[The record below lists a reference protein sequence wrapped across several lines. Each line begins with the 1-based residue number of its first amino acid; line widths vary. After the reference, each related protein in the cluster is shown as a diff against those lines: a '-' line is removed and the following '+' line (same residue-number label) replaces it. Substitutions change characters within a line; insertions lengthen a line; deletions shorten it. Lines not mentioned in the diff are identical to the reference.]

1 MTKRTDF
8 DILAEEILTQIEM
21 KENQLL
27 EWGFIG
33 GGIDAKEEILSL
45 LQHPSTSFLEELI
58 EKLEVTEESTSDILK
73 NLLDRKLLFELK
85 GKNMSLYRSRFAD
98 TIRMLYQ
105 LKQRFSF
112 TDWQSGKNL
121 VSNIKPML
129 SYRKYPRR
137 DIPLHVIN
145 KMLDNVIGTS
155 AVHRRVISKLLRD
168 GKFELSQFQMDS
180 LTRILSSS
188 RSKFDSGT
196 VVGAGT
202 GSGKT
207 KSFYIPAFATL
218 IDTITK
224 DQSDWTKIIGLY
236 PRVELLKDQYR
247 EAVSEILTLNP
258 LCKELGIRPLT
269 IGGLFGDTP
278 KIATDVIYHKD
289 RKLKKTENGYESPF
303 FTCPDPDC
311 SETMVWKQEDVEN
324 GIERLHC
331 SNSNCKTVIGEE
343 NIVLTR
349 DRMNHVKP
357 DIIFTTTEM
366 INKKLPNSKE
376 NSLFGIYANRPP
388 MYVLLDEVHVYEGI
402 TGAHVAYLLRRMK
415 HLIKQKHPNR
425 GIQFVGLSATL
436 SNPSSF
442 FSQLVGIEEK
452 YIEYITPLEKD
463 LKSEGVEYNL
473 VVRGDPFSAASLL
486 STSVQTAMLL
496 GRMLDPI
503 KKDVSKGAF
512 GSKLFGFTDK
522 LDVINRWFHI
532 EVDAEKNLTLSKYRD
547 YSEVIRTRP
556 SKQVLEQQYAAGQ
569 IWLAPTKIDERT
581 LTTPMEVDLTSSQ
594 YKGVSEKAKLVIAT
608 STLEVGYNDPKV
620 GGVIQHKVPRN
631 LASFLQRKGRAGR
644 VRGMRPWMVV
654 ISSAYGRDRFVYDF
668 PELYFQ
674 PNLNEMY
681 LPIQNSNVL
690 RIQMVFTF
698 MEWLMDRFYK
708 QSKRLDVRYK
718 LSAKGQTGHADN
730 TDLILSFVRDVLEGN
745 DKDLIGYWQK
755 ALQVDEDT
763 LKRIAWSEP
772 RSFFFDVLPTLY
784 TQLKEN
790 FSFVPKENQTHDP
803 FVGYIPRTLFSSLD
817 ISELAIHAPGSDKV
831 IHQPL
836 VQGIMEFAPGNVS
849 KRYVKA
855 YRINEA
861 HWLPVNEDG
870 IVDVNS
876 DVMTSSRVDTVQMGE
891 QSIEVFEPV
900 SITLASIPFEIS
912 DRSTGKYIWNLDIN
926 PIQNT
931 SQNIID
937 FPIQS
942 SLNTLFDQIEYF
954 TSDEHNTVKMTR
966 YALYGEG
973 VKKTS
978 NGQEMSFVSEF
989 VDKGNPC
996 AIGFQ
1001 RYVDAIRFDVQSVS
1015 MKQLLDSTLSN
1026 KIISISKPAF
1036 YNYLLMK
1043 DHVISGRLNVFLRE
1057 WMAQIV
1063 LSSVTAIS
1071 ISQDV
1076 SLKEAITRYKKD
1088 IVAISKRTLEAIFHS
1103 TIVTD
1108 DENASNDPKV
1118 KKNLQSI
1125 IEDESV
1131 MARLLLHLE
1140 TLEGDLRNNEQFM
1153 EWMSLTVVD
1162 SIAATIKVALEE
1174 MLPDVN
1180 TEDTSLD
1187 IVGNSIWI
1195 SETESGGLGI
1205 ITKIVS
1211 SLKHSPSLFEELV
1224 ANNINHCQRNTIA
1237 TSLRSV
1243 LQHIEDEKMSIL
1255 MTNIRQEQRI
1265 EKQQEYL
1272 TELQSVLDQ
1281 LGISPKRDL
1290 IMSLSNKLFRSN
1302 RSKKTDMFMKEIHEF
1317 WNLEEERLKFQISP
1331 NVFSVASLRREE
1343 IKERLNGVMREVNLN
1358 FTTSTQAFLFMES
1371 FLLHD
1376 CHDSCP
1382 ECLNLYSP
1390 FQSFLKPSR
1399 LLLQA
1404 LFKPTHEIH
1413 QFPSKEFLKEATK
1426 SLEKAKRLRVV
1437 VPTSEKVSFQSELF
1451 RLFHMPI
1458 EFKFQLYYPF
1468 LERVT
1473 NNGDSWYYDVSIREV
1488 SYV

>member
-1 MTKRTDF
+1 MNNRTDF
-8 DILAEEILTQIEM
+8 DILTEEILTQIEM
-21 KENQLL
+21 KENELL

-33 GGIDAKEEILSL
+33 GGIDAKEEISSL
-45 LQHPSTSFLEELI
+45 LRHPSTSLLEDLI
-58 EKLEVTEESTSDILK
+58 EKLEVTEENTSEIVK

-85 GKNMSLYRSRFAD
+85 GKNTSLYRSRYAE
-98 TIRMLYQ
+98 TVRMLYQ

-112 TDWQSGKNL
+112 EDWQSGKNL

-137 DIPLHVIN
+137 DVPLNVIN
-145 KMLDNVIGTS
+145 EKLDGVIGTS
-155 AVHRRVISKLLRD
+155 SIHRKVISRLLRD
-168 GKFELSQFQMDS
+168 GKFELSHFQLDS
-180 LTRILSSS
+180 LIRILSSS

-218 IDTITK
+218 IDTIMK

-247 EAVSEILTLNP
+247 EAVSEILALNS
-258 LCKELGIRPLT
+258 LCYELGIRPLK

-278 KIATDVIYHKD
+278 KVASDVQYHKD
-289 RKLKKTENGYESPF
+289 RKWKKIESGYESPF
-303 FTCPDPDC
+303 FTCPEC
-311 SETMVWKQEDVEN
+311 SQSMVWREEDVEH
-324 GIERLHC
+324 GVERLHC
-331 SNSNCKTVIGEE
+331 SKDQCDTVIEEE

-349 DRMNHVKP
+349 DRMNATAP

-388 MYVLLDEVHVYEGI
+388 MFVLLDEVHVYEGI

-436 SNPSSF
+436 SNASSF

-463 LKSEGVEYNL
+463 LVSEGVEYNL

-503 KKDVSKGAF
+503 DKNLSMGAY

-532 EVDAEKNLTLSKYRD
+532 EIDAEKNLTLSKYRD
-547 YSEVIRTRP
+547 YSEVIRKKP
-556 SKQVLEQQYAAGQ
+556 SKQVLQQQYAAGQ
-569 IWLAPTKIDERT
+569 IWLAPTEIDERT
-581 LTTPMEVDLTSSQ
+581 LKTPMEVDLTSSQ

-620 GGVIQHKVPRN
+620 GGVIQHKAPRN

-654 ISSAYGRDRFVYDF
+654 VSSAYGRDRFVYDF
-668 PELYFQ
+668 PELFFQ

-718 LSAKGQTGHADN
+718 LSASGQTGHPDN
-730 TDLILSFVRDVLEGN
+730 SDLILSLVRDVIEGN
-745 DKDLIGYWQK
+745 DHDLMGYWQK

-772 RSFFFDVLPTLY
+772 RSFYFDVLPTLY

-790 FSFVPKENQTHDP
+790 FSFIPKENLTHDP

-817 ISELAIHAPGSDKV
+817 ISELAIHVPGSDKV
-831 IHQPL
+831 IHQSL
-836 VQGIMEFAPGNVS
+836 VQGMMEFAPGNVS

-861 HWLPVNEDG
+861 HWLPLNEDD

-876 DVMTSSRVDTVQMGE
+876 DVMTSSRVETVQMNDE
-891 QSIEVFEPV
+891 QSIQVFEPV
-900 SITLASIPFEIS
+900 SITVASIPFEIS
-912 DRSTGKYIWNLDIN
+912 DRSTGKYIWNLDIK

-931 SQNIID
+931 SQNIVE

-978 NGQEMSFVSEF
+978 NGIEMPFVSKF

-996 AIGFQ
+996 AIGFK
-1001 RYVDAIRFDVQSVS
+1001 RYVDAIRFDVQSVD
-1015 MKQLLDSTLSN
+1015 MKQLLNSPLSN
-1026 KIISISKPAF
+1026 QIISVSKPAF

-1043 DHVISGRLNVFLRE
+1043 DPDISGRLNVFLRE

-1076 SLKEAITRYKKD
+1076 SFKEAITRYQKD
-1088 IVAISKRTLEAIFHS
+1088 HVAISKRTLEAIFHS

-1140 TLEGDLRNNEQFM
+1140 TLEGDLRNNEQFI
-1153 EWMSLTVVD
+1153 EWMSITVVD
-1162 SIAATIKVALEE
+1162 SIAATIKVALVE

-1180 TEDTSLD
+1180 TEDTNVD

-1211 SLKHSPSLFEELV
+1211 SMKHSPSLFEELV
-1224 ANNINHCQRNTIA
+1224 SSNINHCQRNTIT

-1243 LQHIEDEKMSIL
+1243 LQHIEDEKMAAL
-1255 MTNIRQEQRI
+1255 VTNIRQEQKF
-1265 EKQQEYL
+1265 EKQQAYL

-1281 LGISPKRDL
+1281 LGIPPKRDL

-1302 RSKKTDMFMKEIHEF
+1302 RSNKTDMFMKEIHEF
-1317 WNLEEERLKFQISP
+1317 WDQEEERLQFQITP

-1343 IKERLNGVMREVNLN
+1343 IKERLNGIMREVNLN
-1358 FTTSTQAFLFMES
+1358 FTTTTQAFLFMET
-1371 FLLHD
+1371 FLFHN

-1404 LFKPTHEIH
+1404 LFKPTHELH
-1413 QFPSKEFLKEATK
+1413 RYPSKDFLKEATK
-1426 SLEKAKRLRVV
+1426 SLEGAKRLRVV

-1451 RLFHMPI
+1451 RLFHTPI

>member
-1 MTKRTDF
+1 MKKRTDF
-8 DILAEEILTQIEM
+8 DILAEEILTQIEI

-33 GGIDAKEEILSL
+33 GGIDAKEEIRSL
-45 LQHPSTSFLEELI
+45 LRQPPTSLLTELI
-58 EKLEVTEESTSDILK
+58 EKLEVTEEQTDALLT
-73 NLLDRKLLFELK
+73 NLLERKLLFELK
-85 GKNMSLYRSRFAD
+85 GKNSTLYRSRFAE
-98 TIRMLYQ
+98 TIRMMYL
-105 LKQRFSF
+105 LKQRFSPE
-112 TDWQSGKNL
+112 DWQSAKNL

-137 DIPLHVIN
+137 DIPLHEIN
-145 KMLDNVIGTS
+145 EKLDGVFGVS
-155 AVHRRVISKLLRD
+155 SVHRKVISTLLRD
-168 GKFELSQFQMDS
+168 GEFLLSQFQMDS
-180 LTRILSSS
+180 LSRILASS
-188 RSKFDSGT
+188 RSKYDTGT

-218 IDTITK
+218 IDTMTK
-224 DQSDWTKIIGLY
+224 DQTDWTKIIGLY

-247 EAVSEILTLNP
+247 EAVSEILSLNA
-258 LCKELGIRPLT
+258 LCEELGIRPLT

-278 KIATDVIYHKD
+278 KVAADVHSHKD
-289 RKLKKTENGYESPF
+289 RKWEKIEGGYESPF
-303 FTCPDPDC
+303 FSCPKC
-311 SETMVWKQEDVEN
+311 SQSMVWKEADVEK
-324 GIERLHC
+324 GIERLVC
-331 SNSNCKTVIGEE
+331 SDHECDTVIGQE

-349 DRMNHVKP
+349 DRMNVSPP

-366 INKKLPNSKE
+366 INKKLPNSNE
-376 NSLFGIYANRPP
+376 NTLFGIYANRPP
-388 MYVLLDEVHVYEGI
+388 KFVLLDEVHVYEGI
-402 TGAHVAYLLRRMK
+402 TGAHVAFLLRRMK
-415 HLIKQKHPNR
+415 HLIKQKHPNQ

-463 LKSEGVEYNL
+463 LVSEGVEYNL

-503 KKDVSKGAF
+503 DHDLSVGAF

-532 EVDAEKNLTLSKYRD
+532 EIDAEKIKTLSKLRD
-547 YSEVIRTRP
+547 LNEVNRTKP
-556 SKQVLEQQYAAGQ
+556 TKQALLQQYAAGQ
-569 IWLAPTKIDERT
+569 IWLAPTEIDKRA
-581 LTTPMEVDLTSSQ
+581 LITPMEVDLTSSQ

-620 GGVIQHKVPRN
+620 GGVIQHKAPRN

-654 ISSAYGRDRFVYDF
+654 VSSAYGRDRFVYDF

-681 LPIQNSNVL
+681 LPIQNSNVI

-698 MEWLMDRFYK
+698 MEWLMDRFFK
-708 QSKRLDVRYK
+708 HGKSLDIRYK
-718 LSAKGQTGHADN
+718 LSAAGQSGYPGDRE
-730 TDLILSFVRDVLEGN
+730 LIVSLVRDVLEGN
-745 DKDLIGYWQK
+745 DQDLMGYWQK
-755 ALQVDEDT
+755 SLQVEEDT
-763 LKRIAWSEP
+763 LRRIAWSEP

-790 FSFVPKENQTHDP
+790 FSFIPKENQSHEP

-817 ISELAIHAPGSDKV
+817 ISELAIHVPDSNKV

-836 VQGIMEFAPGNVS
+836 VQGMMEFAPGNVS
-849 KRYVKA
+849 KRYVRA
-855 YRINEA
+855 YKINEA
-861 HWLPVNEDG
+861 HWLPVNEDNN
-870 IVDVNS
+870 VDVNS
-876 DVMTSSRVDTVQMGE
+876 EVMTSRHVET
-891 QSIEVFEPV
+891 IERNNTPVKVFEPI
-900 SITLASIPFEIS
+900 SIHLESIPYDIS
-912 DRSTGKYIWNLDIN
+912 DRSTGKYIWNLDLK

-931 SQNIID
+931 SQNKVE
-937 FPIQS
+937 FPKQS
-942 SLNTLFDQIEYF
+942 SLNSLFEQVEYF

-966 YALYGEG
+966 YALYSEG

-978 NGQEMSFVSEF
+978 KGQETPYVSQFLNNGET
-989 VDKGNPC
+989 C

-1001 RYVDAIRFDVQSVS
+1001 SYVDAIRFDVVEVDPEQLLHSPMSEQIISVS
-1015 MKQLLDSTLSN
+1015 
-1026 KIISISKPAF
+1026 KIAF
-1036 YNYLLMK
+1036 YNYLLIK
-1043 DHVISGRLNVFLRE
+1043 DENISGPLNVFLRE

-1071 ISQDV
+1071 ISQNM
-1076 SLKEAITRYKKD
+1076 SLKDAISRYKED
-1088 IVAISKRTLEAIFHS
+1088 LVAISKRTLEAIFHS
-1103 TIVTD
+1103 TIVSD
-1108 DENASNDPKV
+1108 DENSSNDPKV
-1118 KKNLQSI
+1118 KKKLQGI
-1125 IEDESV
+1125 IEDEAI
-1131 MARLLLHLE
+1131 MERLLVHLE
-1140 TLEGDLRNNEQFM
+1140 KLEGDLRSNETFLQ
-1153 EWMSLTVVD
+1153 WMRLTIVD
-1162 SIAATIKVALEE
+1162 SIAAAIKATLED

-1180 TEDTSLD
+1180 TEDTNVD
-1187 IVGNSIWI
+1187 VVGNSVWI

-1211 SLKHSPSLFEELV
+1211 SLKHSTSLFEELV
-1224 ANNINHCQRNTIA
+1224 SSNINSCQRNSIA
-1237 TSLRSV
+1237 TSIQLV
-1243 LQHIEDEKMSIL
+1243 LQHIEEENLSSLIGK
-1255 MTNIRQEQRI
+1255 IRQEQRV
-1265 EKQQEYL
+1265 ENQQVYL

-1281 LGISPKRDL
+1281 LGIPPKRDL

-1302 RSKKTDMFMKEIHEF
+1302 RSNKTDVFMKEIHEF
-1317 WNLEEERLKFQISP
+1317 WKQEEERLQFQISP
-1331 NVFSVASLRREE
+1331 NVFSVASLRRDE
-1343 IKERLNGVMREVNLN
+1343 IKERLNEVMREVNLN
-1358 FTTSTQAFLFMES
+1358 FTSNTQAFLFMES
-1371 FLLHD
+1371 FLLHT

-1390 FQSFLKPSR
+1390 FQSFFKPSR

-1404 LFKPTHEIH
+1404 MFKPTHEIH
-1413 QFPSKEFLKEATK
+1413 QYPSNNFFEEATK
-1426 SLEKAKRLRVV
+1426 SLESANRIRVI
-1437 VPTSEKVSFQSELF
+1437 VPKSEKESFQGELF
-1451 RLFHMPI
+1451 RLFHTPI

-1473 NNGDSWYYDVSIREV
+1473 NSGDKWYYDVSIREV

>member
-1 MTKRTDF
+1 MKKRTDF

-33 GGIDAKEEILSL
+33 GGIDAEEEIRSL
-45 LQHPSTSFLEELI
+45 LRHPSTSFLEDLI
-58 EKLEVTEESTSDILK
+58 KKLEVTEDDTIAILN
-73 NLLDRKLLFELK
+73 NLLDRKLLFRLK
-85 GKNMSLYRSRFAD
+85 ANNKPLYRSRFAE
-98 TIRMLYQ
+98 TIRMLYL

-112 TDWQSGKNL
+112 DDWQSGKNL

-129 SYRKYPRR
+129 SYRSYPRR

-145 KMLDNVIGTS
+145 EKLDGMIGIS
-155 AVHRRVISKLLRD
+155 SVHRKVISTLLRD
-168 GKFELSQFQMDS
+168 GKFQLSQFQMDS
-180 LTRILSSS
+180 LSRILTSS

-207 KSFYIPAFATL
+207 KSFYIPAFAAL

-224 DQSDWTKIIGLY
+224 DPSKWTKIIGLY
-236 PRVELLKDQYR
+236 PRVELLKDQFR
-247 EAVSEILTLNP
+247 EAISEILTLNP
-258 LCKELGIRPLT
+258 LCASLGIRPLT

-278 KIATDVIYHKD
+278 KIASDVQYHKD
-289 RKLKKTENGYESPF
+289 RKWKKVEGGYESPF
-303 FTCPDPDC
+303 FTCPDPEC
-311 SETMVWKQEDVEN
+311 SQTMVWREEDVIN
-324 GIERLHC
+324 NIERLNC
-331 SNSNCKTVIGEE
+331 SNEKCGTVIGEE

-349 DRMNHVKP
+349 DRMNETAP

-376 NSLFGIYANRPP
+376 NGLFGIYANRPP
-388 MYVLLDEVHVYEGI
+388 MFVLLDEVHVYEGI

-425 GIQFVGLSATL
+425 GIQFIGLSATL

-442 FSQLVGIEEK
+442 FSQLTGIEEK

-463 LKSEGVEYNL
+463 LVSEGIEYNL

-503 KKDVSKGAF
+503 DKNLSLGAY

-532 EVDAEKNLTLSKYRD
+532 EIDAEREKTLSKYRD
-547 YSEVIRTRP
+547 ASEVKRKNP
-556 SKQVLEQQYAAGQ
+556 SKLAEQYKAGQ
-569 IWLAPTKIDERT
+569 IWLAPTEIDERT
-581 LTTPMEVDLTSSQ
+581 LKTPMEVDLTSSQ

-620 GGVIQHKVPRN
+620 GGVIQHKAPRN

-708 QSKRLDVRYK
+708 QSKRLNVRYK
-718 LSAKGQTGHADN
+718 LSALGQNGNDYN
-730 TDLILSFVRDVLEGN
+730 SNLILSLVRDVLEGN
-745 DKDLIGYWQK
+745 DQDLMGYWQK
-755 ALQVDEDT
+755 SLQVDEDT

-784 TQLKEN
+784 AQLKEN
-790 FSFVPKENQTHDP
+790 FSFIPKENQTNDP

-817 ISELAIHAPGSDKV
+817 ISELAIHVPNSDKV

-836 VQGIMEFAPGNVS
+836 VQGMMEFAPGNVS

-861 HWLPVNEDG
+861 HWLPVNEEDM
-870 IVDVNS
+870 VDVNS
-876 DVMTSSRVDTVQMGE
+876 KVMNSRQVETVQLNA
-891 QSIEVFEPV
+891 QLIHVFEPV
-900 SITLASIPFEIS
+900 SITLTTIPFDIS
-912 DRSTGKYIWNLDIN
+912 DRSTGKYIWNLDIK
-926 PIQNT
+926 PIQHT
-931 SQNIID
+931 SENKVE
-937 FPIQS
+937 FPVQS
-942 SLNTLFDQIEYF
+942 SLNTLFEQIEYF
-954 TSDEHNTVKMTR
+954 TSDEHNSVKMTR

-978 NGQEMSFVSEF
+978 KGQEIPFVSKF
-989 VDKGNPC
+989 SNKGNPC

-1001 RYVDAIRFDVQSVS
+1001 RYVDAIRFDVQP
-1015 MKQLLDSTLSN
+1015 MDMQQLLDSSLSEQ
-1026 KIISISKPAF
+1026 IISVSKPAF
-1036 YNYLLMK
+1036 YNYLLMN
-1043 DHVISGRLNVFLRE
+1043 DQEISGRLNVFLRE

-1063 LSSVTAIS
+1063 LSAVTAIS

-1076 SLKEAITRYKKD
+1076 SLKEAIARYKQD
-1088 IVAISKRTLEAIFHS
+1088 LVAISKRTLEAIFHS

-1118 KKNLQSI
+1118 KRNLQAI
-1125 IEDESV
+1125 IEDESF
-1131 MARLLLHLE
+1131 MNSLLVHLE
-1140 TLEGDLRNNEQFM
+1140 TLEGDLRKNEQFLQ
-1153 EWMSLTVVD
+1153 WMSLTVVD

-1180 TEDTSLD
+1180 TEDTNVD
-1187 IVGNSIWI
+1187 VIGNSVWI

-1224 ANNINHCQRNTIA
+1224 SSNINHCQRNTIT
-1237 TSLRSV
+1237 TSLKSV
-1243 LQHIEDEKMSIL
+1243 LQHIEEDKMSTLIA
-1255 MTNIRQEQRI
+1255 NIRQEQRV
-1265 EKQQEYL
+1265 EKQQNYL
-1272 TELQSVLDQ
+1272 RELQAVLDQ
-1281 LGISPKRDL
+1281 LGIPPKRDL

-1302 RSKKTDMFMKEIHEF
+1302 RSVKTDKFMKEIHEF
-1317 WNLEEERLKFQISP
+1317 WEQEEERLQFQITP

-1343 IKERLNGVMREVNLN
+1343 IKEKLNAVMKDVNLN
-1358 FTTSTQAFLFMES
+1358 FSTNTQAFLFMES

-1382 ECLNLYSP
+1382 ECLNLYSL

-1404 LFKPTHEIH
+1404 IFKPTHEIH
-1413 QFPSKEFLKEATK
+1413 QYPSPDFYKKATR
-1426 SLEKAKRLRVV
+1426 SLESAKRLRVV
-1437 VPTSEKVSFQSELF
+1437 VPTSEKATFQGELF
-1451 RLFHMPI
+1451 RLFHTPI